1 MKFDLVFS
9 NAVDNFKSKFER
21 VVELYVL
28 TLPRRSGTHMNR
40 YRCCMQGTSWGMV
53 GTLTLTSLVLLLTLS
68 SGTRKYRYQCVYGYP
83 LTPGRILEKKKY
95 VYGYSSGF
103 EIGFLGKTH
112 FHIHILTWTM
122 NWIWIVNNWYVDKKA
137 RKYRSKINNLVNII
151 LYYWIDGIFRNAF
164 SFKLYFRN

>member
-28 TLPRRSGTHMNR
+28 TLPHSGTHMNR
-40 YRCCMQGTSWGMV
+40 YRCCMQGTSWGVV

-95 VYGYSSGF
+95 VYGYSSGL

-112 FHIHILTWTM
+112 FHIHILT
-122 NWIWIVNNWYVDKKA
+122 
-137 RKYRSKINNLVNII
+137 
-151 LYYWIDGIFRNAF
+151 
-164 SFKLYFRN
+164 

>member
-1 MKFDLVFS
+1 MLLTIS
-9 NAVDNFKSKFER
+9 NLNLNALLNCMYLPCHIAVPIWTGTGAVCR
-21 VVELYVL
+21 VL
-28 TLPRRSGTHMNR
+28 TP
-40 YRCCMQGTSWGMV
+40 WGVV
-53 GTLTLTSLVLLLTLS
+53 GTLTLTSMVLLLTLS

-95 VYGYSSGF
+95 VYGYSSVL

>member
-28 TLPRRSGTHMNR
+28 TLPHSGTHMNR
-40 YRCCMQGTSWGMV
+40 YWCCMQGTPWGVV
-53 GTLTLTSLVLLLTLS
+53 GTLTLTSMVLLLTLS

-103 EIGFLGKTH
+103 EIGFLGN
-112 FHIHILTWTM
+112 FHIHILT
-122 NWIWIVNNWYVDKKA
+122 
-137 RKYRSKINNLVNII
+137 
-151 LYYWIDGIFRNAF
+151 
-164 SFKLYFRN
+164 

>member
-28 TLPRRSGTHMNR
+28 TLPHSGTHMNR
-40 YRCCMQGTSWGMV
+40 YRCCMQEPLGVWSVRWHWRQWYYYLPLAAV
-53 GTLTLTSLVLLLTLS
+53 P
-68 SGTRKYRYQCVYGYP
+68 RKYRYQCVYGYP

-95 VYGYSSGF
+95 VYGYSSVL